1 MLELEERR
9 LKNLKP
15 RKEEKELPNS
25 RKNII
30 KLFKSGTLNLRQN
43 MLLNMNQLK
52 LNQRKKKRKLLL
64 KEVKLP
70 QLKPQTKVKL
80 IQKPLPKL
88 PQLKKPQRK
97 LKLQRKKNQRNQ
109 PQLLLPKQER
119 SENLEEQYKQIFTF
133 VVVVYLFMD
142 CSILILSCNVSA
154 SVEQS

>member
-88 PQLKKPQRK
+88 PQLKKPQKSWSSKERRTKEISPSCCCQNRK
-97 LKLQRKKNQRNQ
+97 EVRILKNNINKFSPLSS
-109 PQLLLPKQER
+109 L
-119 SENLEEQYKQIFTF
+119 SICSWIA
-133 VVVVYLFMD
+133 LF
-142 CSILILSCNVSA
+142 
-154 SVEQS
+154 